1 MPRDGNL
8 GPVWPNIPN
17 STAAWSS
24 VTPNAQEWQT
34 RIHICTA
41 LQICFSCWC
50 ENISQKKNFW
60 SCYWEE
66 IPWIMITKL
75 YWTFDILLLR
85 LEAWTVTQGSIFTFV
100 TSLHNSYL
108 LDILHFAFFTEK
120 SSVEKQYLNMWKK
133 PLYLKLN
140 LRLKWNFSDTHH
152 HQSGLVV
159 SDRERGDVCTPDI
172 SNVIET
178 YCNNHDW
185 YNCKIEVLIHS
196 ITQFHIWNCCFQ
208 LNAWRLL
215 RYIATPLISQMSLK
229 PTVTTLI
236 DIIVKLNL
244 VKHRGFS
251 LKKKKKTDR

>member
-159 SDRERGDVCTPDI
+159 SDRKRGDVCTLKSLFIRANTFIKFSLWTVPFEMNYSTSPNLYKCCTHLLLDSIRIQQNSNSHEEKENCSLMI
-172 SNVIET
+172 S
-178 YCNNHDW
+178 
-185 YNCKIEVLIHS
+185 
-196 ITQFHIWNCCFQ
+196 IWNYCFQ
-208 LNAWRLL
+208 LNAWILL
-215 RYIATPLISQMSLK
+215 
-229 PTVTTLI
+229 
-236 DIIVKLNL
+236 
-244 VKHRGFS
+244 
-251 LKKKKKTDR
+251 